1 MTAVPESISRKISM
15 SNIKTRL
22 KGIAALSAVAVFTG
36 QLIFAQDE
44 TEYKKF
50 KLEDASCDVGI
61 RYIKT
66 QKGMTVG
73 VSAIATGKGAEF
85 RKWKVSDIKLR
96 IGGSRF
102 RPDRSGKFYV
112 TEESLFRVPG
122 AIAIA
127 ALAAVGDYSGSS
139 FENTVSRLGVALGMG
154 LIALQ
159 AKGEIGGERCMFYIP
174 EETAEKIEEGRDS
187 IDIIVENEDQHLK
200 DEIKIGLLK
209 NVGDPAKKYNFEQMD
224 TDELSN
230 RMDNLKN
237 EIIALEQEQSVYKY
251 GRDPEY
257 DAIQKKIE
265 KAETERGI
273 AYKIWFEKQDGRNK
287 I

>member
-1 MTAVPESISRKISM
+1 M
-15 SNIKTRL
+15 SDIKTKL
-22 KGIAALSAVAVFTG
+22 KRIAFLSAVTIFTG

-66 QKGMTVG
+66 QEGLTVG

-85 RKWKVSDIKLR
+85 RKWKISDIKLR
-96 IGGSRF
+96 IGDSRF
-102 RPDRSGKFYV
+102 RPDKDGKFYV

-127 ALAAVGDYSGSS
+127 ALAAVGDYSGAS
-139 FENTVSRLGVALGMG
+139 FETTVSRVGVALGMG
-154 LIALQ
+154 IIALQ
-159 AKGEIGGERCMFYIP
+159 AKGEIGGARCVFYIP
-174 EETAEKIEEGRDS
+174 EGTAEKIVEGRDS
-187 IDIIVENEDQHLK
+187 IDIVIENEDQHLK

-209 NVGDPAKKYNFEQMD
+209 NIGDPAKKYDFGHMNAG
-224 TDELSN
+224 ELSD

-237 EIIALEQEQSVYKY
+237 EIVALEREQSAYKY
-251 GRDPEY
+251 GQDPEY

-273 AYKIWFEKQDGRNK
+273 AYKVWFEKQDGRNK

>member
-1 MTAVPESISRKISM
+1 MVTIV
-15 SNIKTRL
+15 
-22 KGIAALSAVAVFTG
+22 TG
-36 QLIFAQDE
+36 GLLFAQDE

-61 RYIKT
+61 RYIRT
-66 QKGMTVG
+66 EKGLTVG

-96 IGGSRF
+96 IGDKRYK
-102 RPDRSGKFYV
+102 PDKGGKFYV

-127 ALAAVGDYSGSS
+127 ALAAVGDYKNFESS
-139 FENTVSRLGVALGMG
+139 VTTIGVALGMG

-159 AKGEIGGERCMFYIP
+159 AKGEIAGERCVFYIP
-174 EETAEKIEEGRDS
+174 EEVAGNIEEGHDS
-187 IDIIVENEDQHLK
+187 VDIVIENEDQHLK
-200 DEIKIGLLK
+200 DEVRIGLVK
-209 NVGDPAKKYNFEQMD
+209 NIADTAKKYNFEKMSP
-224 TDELSN
+224 EEISS

-237 EIIALEQEQSVYKY
+237 EIVALEREQSAYKY
-251 GRDPEY
+251 GQDPEY
-257 DAIQKKIE
+257 DVIQKKIE

-273 AYKIWFEKQDGRNK
+273 AYKAWFEKQDGRDK